1 MEIAPKRCRVEK
13 KGRGLFQDSPT
24 DLRPED
30 GPTARLTCLRRKN
43 TPWDPGKMCYFR
55 MCPRFKMATRIGR
68 HHLLPRQGMH
78 SPLEENT
85 DHPSRHTSD
94 GHPVLGTRLDGRIL
108 DSGISRTN
116 NLPNARRLRARLR
129 ANVPIKAMNQFVHLR
144 TTLFLEAFCNSGLI
158 YESSSGGGDGRRGFS
173 SRFHASLSASESLYT
188 ASL

>member
-30 GPTARLTCLRRKN
+30 GPTARLTRRSKS

-68 HHLLPRQGMH
+68 HQLLPSQGMH

-85 DHPSRHTSD
+85 DHPSRHSSN
-94 GHPVLGTRLDGRIL
+94 GHLVLGTCLDGRIL
-108 DSGISRTN
+108 DSGVLRTN
-116 NLPNARRLRARLR
+116 NLPNARRSRARPQ
-129 ANVPIKAMNQFVHLR
+129 ANVSTEAMNQSVHLR
-144 TTLFLEAFCNSGLI
+144 TTLFPEAFCNSSLI
-158 YESSSGGGDGRRGFS
+158 YELSSGGGDGRRGIS